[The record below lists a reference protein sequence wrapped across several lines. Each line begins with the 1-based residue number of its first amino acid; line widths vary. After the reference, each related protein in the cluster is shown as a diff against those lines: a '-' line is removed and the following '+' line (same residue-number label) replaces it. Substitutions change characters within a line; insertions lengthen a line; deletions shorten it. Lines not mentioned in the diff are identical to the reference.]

1 MTLSIVIITMNRAL
15 QLKEAIESCLV
26 CELPAQTE
34 FIVVDNAS
42 TDNTAEIVA
51 DIKQNTRFDIRYLKS
66 DKNLGVGGGRNYA
79 LEFATGDYIYVLD
92 DDAVIS
98 DQNPDFFNDAIKIME
113 DNPEFA
119 SLTTQIYDTAWV
131 ANRLSANNLKIKEHI
146 YKYFMPCG
154 GSHFL
159 RRKYYDAPI
168 YYPNLYGY
176 EEIATAVQARDK
188 GYENVFCDNLL
199 VIHKPKVNKWVKSNT
214 DLYINEF
221 ASRYAIKSVLY
232 PRVVIPVL
240 WLFYNIRYFKYLKG
254 SGKRSAGA
262 AIIKNL
268 KKLKGDFKRISLS
281 TFFKLYRDFGNG
293 TF

>member
-1 MTLSIVIITMNRAL
+1 MTLSILIITMNRAL
-15 QLKEAIESCLV
+15 QLKEAIESCLS
-26 CELPAQTE
+26 CNLPSQTE
-34 FIVVDNAS
+34 IIVVDNAS
-42 TDNTAEIVA
+42 TDNTAEVME
-51 DIKQNTRFDIRYLKS
+51 KLEQSTPFSIRYLKS

-79 LEFATGDYIYVLD
+79 MEFASGEYIYVLD
-92 DDAVIS
+92 DDAVVS
-98 DQNPDFFNDAIKIME
+98 DQNPDFFLDAIKIME
-113 DNPEFA
+113 DNPVFA
-119 SLTTQIYDTAWV
+119 TLTTQIYDTAWV
-131 ANRLSANNLKIKEHI
+131 ANRLQANNLKVKENI

-159 RRKYYDAPI
+159 RRKYFDAPI

-232 PRVVIPVL
+232 PLAAKPIL
-240 WLFYNIRYFKYLKG
+240 WFFYNIRYFKYLRG
-254 SGKRSAGA
+254 SGKREAGA

-268 KKLKGDFKRISLS
+268 KQLKGDFKRIRFSA
-281 TFFKLYRDFGNG
+281 FFKLYREFGNAA
-293 TF
+293 F